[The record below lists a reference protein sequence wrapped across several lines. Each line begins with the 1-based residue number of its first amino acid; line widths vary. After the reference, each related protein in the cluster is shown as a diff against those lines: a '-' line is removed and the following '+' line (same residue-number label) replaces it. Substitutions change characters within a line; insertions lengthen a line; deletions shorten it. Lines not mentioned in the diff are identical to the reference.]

1 MCWHH
6 CINVLLLLFNW
17 PLKVICCYL
26 VKAIRK
32 DSLMSRIEGICV
44 GDHVEKIDGV
54 SVVGSRHFE
63 VAKTMREIPLG
74 STFSLRLVEPL
85 KSGFCE

>member
-1 MCWHH
+1 
-6 CINVLLLLFNW
+6 LERFKGFYYYSAASFSLFYN
-17 PLKVICCYL
+17 LM
-26 VKAIRK
+26 KAIRK
-32 DSLMSRIEGICV
+32 GSLMSRIDGIRV

-63 VAKTMREIPLG
+63 VAKTLKEIPVG
-74 STFSLRLVEPL
+74 SMFSLRLVEPL